1 MNQKPYLIIF
11 NIKKQKQKKWKT
23 LKILLRKTL

>member
-11 NIKKQKQKKWKT
+11 NNKKQKKWKI
-23 LKILLRKTL
+23 LKTLLRKTL